1 MILTAESKTLEA
13 IEKHLAD
20 LDRRLTRNP
29 HLSHDR
35 RELLLRRIEVV
46 TRDRDRLLLREYKR
60 LEARLWDIA
69 ETLGEGVPFL
79 HVQRPR
85 L

>member
-1 MILTAESKTLEA
+1 MILTTETKTLEA
-13 IEKHLAD
+13 TEKYLAG
-20 LDRRLTRNP
+20 LESQLTRIQ
-29 HLSHDR
+29 HTSHDQ
-35 RELLLRRIEVV
+35 RELLRRIKVV
-46 TRDRDRLLLREYKR
+46 TRDRDKLLMREYKR

-79 HVQRPR
+79 HVKRPR